1 VVIVGAVCAA
11 SGDAV
16 YGVRIGVDETEALY
30 GDGEY
35 RDALAR
41 ARREQR
47 PGGPLPVT
55 ARMART
61 VAAWWMA
68 PHTELSRFV
77 HTGQA
82 DGADLAAEVQILLS
96 GPHAPAHGS
105 AERDDLLTLL
115 AWVAQV
121 KYAADRGGGPAMT
134 GGAPDMAGFA
144 VGTRVQ
150 AHPATDA
157 WMRGDRF
164 GTVAAVGRKLVHVR
178 MERSGRVLRFGPD
191 LLTIVTP

>member
-1 VVIVGAVCAA
+1 MGAVCPA
-11 SGDAV
+11 SDDAV
-16 YGVRIGVDETEALY
+16 YGVRIRVDKAQTLY
-30 GDGEY
+30 TDEEY
-35 RDALAR
+35 RAALAR
-41 ARREQR
+41 AGREQR

-77 HTGQA
+77 HTGHA
-82 DGADLAAEVQILLS
+82 DGAELAAEVQILLS

-115 AWVAQV
+115 VWVAQL
-121 KYAADRGGGPAMT
+121 KYAADAAGRPAMT
-134 GGAPDMAGFA
+134 EDTAGRAGFT

-164 GTVAAVGRKLVHVR
+164 GTVVTVGRKLVHVR
-178 MERSGRVLRFGPD
+178 MERSGRVLRFTPD
-191 LLTIVTP
+191 LLTTATP